1 LYPAP
6 KIKTFSEKNTFN
18 RLKTKVK
25 REKKTVS
32 LGHSVK
38 IWKTVSRRPQNGHV
52 FETAGFKTE
61 IKVFEAMAPCS
72 TLHWRWRVPPPKPK
86 PREEVQE

>member
-32 LGHSVK
+32 LGHSENWA

-52 FETAGFKTE
+52 SETAGFKT
-61 IKVFEAMAPCS
+61 
-72 TLHWRWRVPPPKPK
+72 R
-86 PREEVQE
+86 